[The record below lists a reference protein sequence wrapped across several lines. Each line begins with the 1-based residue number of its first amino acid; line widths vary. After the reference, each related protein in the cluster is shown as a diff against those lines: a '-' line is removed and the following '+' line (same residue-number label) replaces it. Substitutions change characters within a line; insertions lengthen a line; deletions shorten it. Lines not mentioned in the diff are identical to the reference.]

1 MSAWLCSDGMIS
13 DLAYHIN
20 LKCAPDG
27 SGALPR
33 GVDALARLM
42 RDMNEDALVARY
54 GDEKTIFAPF
64 VYNPVH
70 TVMGDAMRSRVCG
83 VFSTSARRATCRKR
97 THLARLN
104 PSRMRS
110 PMRSCA
116 GYRNMTTPRGAGER
130 AERWSHST
138 TSLMAT
144 SSPFATNRRCAAAKW
159 ASRAI
164 AAWMTTPS
172 KPSAACVGR

>member
-70 TVMGDAMRSRVCG
+70 TVMGDVMLLKGLRCFLYQCSEGDVPEKDA
-83 VFSTSARRATCRKR
+83 FSEIESIADEIAYAIVRRLPEYDNATW
-97 THLARLN
+97 
-104 PSRMRS
+104 
-110 PMRSCA
+110 
-116 GYRNMTTPRGAGER
+116 G
-130 AERWSHST
+130 W
-138 TSLMAT
+138 
-144 SSPFATNRRCAAAKW
+144 
-159 ASRAI
+159 
-164 AAWMTTPS
+164 
-172 KPSAACVGR
+172 